1 MDVRQN
7 RCLQGIDFVRKTKIT
22 FFVFRPLSIQDELSR
37 GPINITITKILIMK
51 VLLVDDHNLFRDG
64 MQLVLAKLDD
74 NLEII
79 EASSY
84 KEVLH
89 HIIENPDLDLIL
101 LDLGLP
107 DINDVDALKAIRSK
121 LPSTPV
127 VVLSGNDDGCKV
139 EQMLKIGAQG
149 YIPKS
154 TSAELLIR
162 SLKLVLSGG
171 IYIPPEIL
179 AQYPVNSDKPVNED
193 VKVTKPPLTPR
204 QLEVLHKL
212 IHGNSNKEIGRLLD
226 MAESTV
232 RVHIAAILKA
242 LNVSNRTRAVHAA
255 LQKGWVRVEQE

>member
-1 MDVRQN
+1 
-7 RCLQGIDFVRKTKIT
+7 
-22 FFVFRPLSIQDELSR
+22 
-37 GPINITITKILIMK
+37 MK

-74 NLEII
+74 NVETIGASNYQ
-79 EASSY
+79 EA
-84 KEVLH
+84 LH
-89 HIIENPDLDLIL
+89 LIIENPDLDLIL

-107 DINDVDALKAIRSK
+107 DIDDVEALKSIRSK

-127 VVLSGNDDGCKV
+127 VILSSNNDGRKV

-179 AQYPVNSDKPVNED
+179 SQRSIKSDKPVNDNAEL
-193 VKVTKPPLTPR
+193 TIPQLTPR
-204 QLEVLHKL
+204 QLEVLQKL
-212 IHGNSNKEIGRLLD
+212 THGNSNKEIGKLLN

-242 LNVSNRTRAVHAA
+242 LGVSNRTRAVHAA
-255 LQKGWVRVEQE
+255 LQKGWVTVEQQQ